1 MTKISLEK
9 LEHNQHRF
17 QSIWA
22 SCGRTGSDRRQ
33 EHFHPP
39 LARVYL
45 AGKPS
50 GGRMCRCHNPL
61 TLHAVTTRGMLVPS
75 NAITVAS
82 RRQDTTSGW
91 HSDWSPTPPPSRPV
105 NSKAFESID
114 RRWWKNRSSIKNTSI
129 CTYLASLRS
138 KNDGHEKKER
148 EREWEVGM

>member
-1 MTKISLEK
+1 
-9 LEHNQHRF
+9 
-17 QSIWA
+17 
-22 SCGRTGSDRRQ
+22 
-33 EHFHPP
+33 
-39 LARVYL
+39 
-45 AGKPS
+45 
-50 GGRMCRCHNPL
+50 MCRCHNPL

-91 HSDWSPTPPPSRPV
+91 HSDWSPTPPPPSRPV

-148 EREWEVGM
+148 ENGRLECRTKMQSGIFQNISEITQILSVYLSFVGIQKDFFCMNVIEDQISSSKFETSF

>member
-1 MTKISLEK
+1 
-9 LEHNQHRF
+9 
-17 QSIWA
+17 
-22 SCGRTGSDRRQ
+22 
-33 EHFHPP
+33 
-39 LARVYL
+39 
-45 AGKPS
+45 
-50 GGRMCRCHNPL
+50 MCRCHNPL

-148 EREWEVGM
+148 ENGRLECRTKMQSGIFQNISEITQILSVYLSFVGIQKDFFCMNVIEDQISSSKLEISF

>member
-1 MTKISLEK
+1 
-9 LEHNQHRF
+9 
-17 QSIWA
+17 
-22 SCGRTGSDRRQ
+22 
-33 EHFHPP
+33 
-39 LARVYL
+39 
-45 AGKPS
+45 
-50 GGRMCRCHNPL
+50 MCRCHNPL

-82 RRQDTTSGW
+82 RCQDTTSGW

-148 EREWEVGM
+148 ERMGDWNVERKCRAGYFKISLKLHKFYLFIYRSLGFRVQKDFFV